1 MKLIRL
7 LRSAAAPHPSAVR
20 NSAPAFAILCLAM
33 SVTAPTH
40 ATATEAANVMTP
52 VAQAAQSLR
61 ADYRQQQWRRLARK
75 SDRDSLIAAEFLGLP
90 NAADK
95 KPIQGHA
102 DVEQRLANTFGHD
115 PLVLFTLALACQVQ
129 GESCA
134 QPERYN
140 ALVRIAPDNAVH
152 WLLLPSNTALN
163 DSQLHAAATAKKA
176 DSHLRDVVRIVRAAL
191 ANQPAPAAQTGVD
204 PGELALLLRRNAVDA
219 LPLPSFA
226 DVISMCKAAVEPRR
240 TDCIQLGRRLLNDRS
255 GAILSRMIGSAILR
269 RLVKGTP
276 EDAAAKRL
284 RRDYVWFSEQ
294 MEAST
299 ASYQEQLQEDVAT
312 FGEWEACLRTV
323 ERLGAGRTPPPE
335 WTPKNP
341 QHLLLPEERTPAA
354 SAK

>member
-7 LRSAAAPHPSAVR
+7 WRSAAIPHLNAVR
-20 NSAPAFAILCLAM
+20 KTAPVFTMLCFAM
-33 SVTAPTH
+33 SMTVPAS
-40 ATATEAANVMTP
+40 AAAAEAANVMTP

-61 ADYRQQQWRRLARK
+61 ADYRQQQWRRLAGK
-75 SDRDSLIAAEFLGLP
+75 SDRDSLIAAEFLGMP
-90 NAADK
+90 NNADK
-95 KPIQGHA
+95 APIEGHEV
-102 DVEQRLANTFGHD
+102 VEQRLANTFGHD

-134 QPERYN
+134 QPERYK
-140 ALVRIAPDNAVH
+140 ALVRTAPDNAVH
-152 WLLLPSNTALN
+152 WLLLPGGTALN
-163 DSQLHAAATAKKA
+163 DSQLHAAATAKHA

-191 ANQPAPAAQTGVD
+191 ANQPAPAAQTGID

-219 LPLPSFA
+219 LPLPNFA
-226 DVISMCKAAVEPRR
+226 DAISMCKAAVEPRR

-276 EDAAAKRL
+276 EGAAAKQL

-294 MEAST
+294 MEASS
-299 ASYQEQLQEDVAT
+299 ASYHEQLQNDVAT
-312 FGEWEACLRTV
+312 LGEWEACLRTV
-323 ERLGAGRTPPPE
+323 ERMGAGRTPPAE

-341 QHLLLPEERTPAA
+341 QHLLLPEERTRAA